1 MSETRPSA
9 DDLFEAALEVPEA
22 ERGAWLERACAGD
35 AALRRE
41 VEELLAAHALSRGI
55 LDARAAV
62 GPPPP
67 TVRRIGPYRVH
78 RELGRGGMGVVY
90 LAERD
95 DGQFRRLVAIKLLRG
110 SPDAEELR
118 SRFLAER
125 QILAS
130 LDHPNIAQLLDA
142 GITDGQLPYLVIEYA
157 EGLPI
162 TTYCDRHRLDVKARL
177 RLFQSVCAA
186 VHHAH
191 RNLVIHRDL
200 KPGNILVT
208 ASGQVK
214 LLDFGIAK
222 LQNPALGGAPLA
234 VTRTDV
240 RVMTPE
246 YASPEQ
252 VRGEPLSTASDI
264 YALGVVLYELLTG
277 SRPHEASGTGSAG
290 ELAGLIDARE
300 PVRPSMAVARRYAG
314 EDGRAAVDG
323 GSTPAAVAAARDTTP
338 ERLTRALKGDLDAIV
353 MMALRREPSRR
364 YGSADLLAEDVR
376 RYLEGQPVLAHK
388 GSRRYYARKY
398 LERHRAV
405 AAVAALAALS
415 LASGAG
421 VAVWQ
426 AGVAR
431 TERDRAELA
440 RAETEAALRQA
451 EQALRHSEEVTAFLV
466 GLFEAGDPAASAGD
480 LVTARDLLGR
490 GMARIE
496 ALSGQPL
503 VQARML
509 EAVGRVYRSMNR
521 QADARPLIARALAL
535 RTAELGYE
543 HVEVA
548 RTLHLLADVIRR
560 EGHYAEAEAR
570 SREALRLQETLRGPD
585 HPELAETL
593 MQLSGLAIYRDDY
606 VAADTLARRA
616 LRIRE
621 ADPAAE
627 DSAVVASL
635 IHLASVLRRTGG
647 HAEAERHLRRGIELS
662 SARYGPDHPATAEPM
677 RYLAYQAAHVGRL
690 DEAERLLR
698 AVLEIRRRTVG
709 PAHIT
714 YAYVLGDL
722 ASVRSRRGQH
732 EEAVQLLREE
742 VDVLR
747 RAYGA
752 EYGDVA
758 LPMGRLANELAD
770 MGRLAEAEA
779 TAREAVELARRG
791 FGEDHQVHA
800 GVLGTLAHALQRRGR
815 FAEAESTY
823 RRAIDIRSRANGPN
837 SRSVGVM
844 RADLGAMLA
853 AQGRA
858 AEAERELLAGLT
870 IVEQTALPE
879 DEEEFQK
886 ILRSIVVFYEGTGRP
901 DDAARFRARVRD
913 R

>member
-1 MSETRPSA
+1 MSENRPRA
-9 DDLFEAALEVPEA
+9 DDLFEAALEVAEA
-22 ERGAWLERACAGD
+22 ERGAWLERACGGD
-35 AALRRE
+35 AALRHE

-55 LDARAAV
+55 LDARAAASPSAP
-62 GPPPP
+62 GL
-67 TVRRIGPYRVH
+67 RRIGPYRVH
-78 RELGRGGMGVVY
+78 RELGRGGTGVVY

-142 GITDGQLPYLVIEYA
+142 GVTDGQLPYLVMEYV

-200 KPGNILVT
+200 KPSNILVT

-222 LQNPALGGAPLA
+222 LQNPVLGGVPLA

-240 RVMTPE
+240 RVTTPE

-277 SRPHEASGTGSAG
+277 SRPHGAPGGGSAG

-300 PVRPSMAVARRYAG
+300 PVRPSMAVALRQGGA
-314 EDGRAAVDG
+314 EDGRGGADG
-323 GSTPAAVAAARDTTP
+323 ALTPAAVAAARDTTP
-338 ERLTRALKGDLDAIV
+338 ERLSRALKGDLDAIV
-353 MMALRREPSRR
+353 MMALRSEPSRR

-421 VAVWQ
+421 LAVWQ

-440 RAETEAALRQA
+440 RAETEAAPRQA

-496 ALSGQPL
+496 ALSGSPTAATSCTTSA
-503 VQARML
+503 VTRAARTS
-509 EAVGRVYRSMNR
+509 AATRPIRTWSGATWWCR
-521 QADARPLIARALAL
+521 ARTARASTWWTSDPT
-535 RTAELGYE
+535 RG
-543 HVEVA
+543 A
-548 RTLHLLADVIRR
+548 RDW
-560 EGHYAEAEAR
+560 
-570 SREALRLQETLRGPD
+570 SR
-585 HPELAETL
+585 
-593 MQLSGLAIYRDDY
+593 
-606 VAADTLARRA
+606 
-616 LRIRE
+616 
-621 ADPAAE
+621 
-627 DSAVVASL
+627 
-635 IHLASVLRRTGG
+635 
-647 HAEAERHLRRGIELS
+647 
-662 SARYGPDHPATAEPM
+662 
-677 RYLAYQAAHVGRL
+677 
-690 DEAERLLR
+690 
-698 AVLEIRRRTVG
+698 
-709 PAHIT
+709 
-714 YAYVLGDL
+714 
-722 ASVRSRRGQH
+722 
-732 EEAVQLLREE
+732 
-742 VDVLR
+742 
-747 RAYGA
+747 
-752 EYGDVA
+752 
-758 LPMGRLANELAD
+758 
-770 MGRLAEAEA
+770 
-779 TAREAVELARRG
+779 
-791 FGEDHQVHA
+791 
-800 GVLGTLAHALQRRGR
+800 
-815 FAEAESTY
+815 
-823 RRAIDIRSRANGPN
+823 
-837 SRSVGVM
+837 
-844 RADLGAMLA
+844 
-853 AQGRA
+853 
-858 AEAERELLAGLT
+858 
-870 IVEQTALPE
+870 
-879 DEEEFQK
+879 
-886 ILRSIVVFYEGTGRP
+886 
-901 DDAARFRARVRD
+901 
-913 R
+913 